1 MAGIQNNIEFAG
13 GFKLQ
18 ASSSRDIS
26 DMMTLST
33 DVSSVNHTGNPEGV
47 VAANP
52 SSFCHDPV
60 SGNVYIKGSG
70 SGNTGWFQ
78 IPTNGS
84 GVNSWIDVT
93 SGASPTNMVQNTGY
107 YSDDPASNITFNLPA
122 TAVRDS
128 VIRITNRQASFNF
141 TIAQASGQSIQFGN
155 QVTTTGAGGSITS
168 TAKGDS
174 IEMIC
179 VVANTTWQVLSSM
192 GNLNFV

>member
-26 DMMTLST
+26 DMKTLST
-33 DVSSVNHTGNPEGV
+33 DVSRINHTGNPEGV
-47 VAANP
+47 IDANP
-52 SSFCHDPV
+52 SSLCHDPV
-60 SGNVYIKGSG
+60 SGIVYIKGSG
-70 SGNTGWFQ
+70 TGNTGWFA

-107 YSDDPASNITFNLPA
+107 YSDDPALDITFNLPA
-122 TAVRDS
+122 TAARDS
-128 VIRITNRQASFNF
+128 VIRITNRQAGFNF
-141 TIAQASGQSIQFGN
+141 SIAQGSGQSIQFGN

-168 TAKGDS
+168 TAIGDS

-179 VVANTTWQVLSSM
+179 VVANTTWQVLSTM

>member
-26 DMMTLST
+26 DMMTLAT
-33 DVSSVNHTGNPEGV
+33 DVSRINHTGDPEGV
-47 VAANP
+47 IDANP
-52 SSFCHDPV
+52 SSLCHDPV

-84 GVNSWIDVT
+84 GVTSWVDVT
-93 SGASPTNMVQNTGY
+93 NGASPTNMVQNTGY
-107 YSDDPASNITFNLPA
+107 YSNDPASNITFNLPA
-122 TAVRDS
+122 TAARDS

-141 TIAQASGQSIQFGN
+141 AIAQGAGQSIQFGD
-155 QVTTTGAGGSITS
+155 QSTTVGAGGSITS
-168 TAKGDS
+168 TAIGDS

-179 VVANTTWQVLSSM
+179 VVADTTWQVLSSM
-192 GNLNFV
+192 GNLTFV